1 MPACAGFRGGTTD
14 YILHQRGHSELP
26 MSLGSFLKKQFIDV
40 IAWTEDGPGILQY
53 RFPMQDMEIQNGA
66 QLTVRE
72 SQMAVFVNEGVFADI
87 FSPGLYTLNTKTLP
101 LLTNLRN
108 WDKLFQSPFK
118 SDVYFYSTRQQ
129 TGQRWGTPMP
139 VTIRDKEFGAVR
151 LRANGIYSYHVTDP
165 AVFHQKVAATQGLYT
180 AEELEPHLRNVIVGK
195 VSDAFGQ
202 SGVAFL
208 DMAGNIDEL
217 STAMRAQVGPLFT
230 DFGLALDTFQVES
243 LSLPDELQKLLDQR
257 IGMNMVGDMRQYA
270 QFQAAQSMPIAAAN
284 PGGGAGIGAGLGAGL
299 AMGKAMADAI
309 SGAVSPAPSATPS
322 AETKFCSECG
332 KPIAKSSKFCSE
344 CGAKQA

>member
-1 MPACAGFRGGTTD
+1 
-14 YILHQRGHSELP
+14 

-40 IAWTEDGPGILQY
+40 IGWTEDAPGVLQY

-72 SQMAVFVNEGVFADI
+72 SQMAVFVNEGVFADV
-87 FSPGLYTLNTKTLP
+87 FSPGLYTLNTRTLP
-101 LLTNLRN
+101 LLTNLRH

-139 VTIRDKEFGAVR
+139 ITIRDKEFGAVR
-151 LRANGIYSYHVTDP
+151 LRANGIYSYHLTDP
-165 AVFHQKVAATQGLYT
+165 AVFQQKAAATQGQYT
-180 AEELEPHLRNVIVGK
+180 TDELEPHLRNVIVGK

-202 SGVAFL
+202 SGVPFL
-208 DMAGNIDEL
+208 DMAANIEKF
-217 STAMRAQVGPLFT
+217 SAAMHTQVAPLFS

-243 LSLPDELQKLLDQR
+243 LSLPDELQKMLDQR
-257 IGMNMVGDMRQYA
+257 ISMNMVGDMRQYA
-270 QFQAAQSMPIAAAN
+270 QFQAAQSMPVAAAN
-284 PGGGAGIGAGLGAGL
+284 PGGGAGLGAGLGAGM
-299 AMGKAMADAI
+299 AMGKAMAEAI
-309 SGAVSPAPSATPS
+309 SGAGANSPGGAPNAATPS

-332 KPIAKSSKFCSE
+332 KPIARSSKFCSE

>member
-1 MPACAGFRGGTTD
+1 
-14 YILHQRGHSELP
+14 
-26 MSLGSFLKKQFIDV
+26 MSLGSFFKKQFIDV
-40 IAWTEDGPGILQY
+40 IGWTEDAPGVLQWRY
-53 RFPMQDMEIQNGA
+53 PMQDMEIQNGA

-118 SDVYFYSTRQQ
+118 SDIYFYSTRQQ
-129 TGQRWGTPMP
+129 TNQRWGTPMP
-139 VTIRDKEFGAVR
+139 VTIRDKDFGAVR
-151 LRANGIYSYHVTDP
+151 LRANGLYSYHLTDP
-165 AVFHQKVAATQGLYT
+165 STFHQKIAATQDRYT
-180 AEELEPHLRNVIVGK
+180 AAELEPHLRNTIAGK

-202 SGVAFL
+202 SGVPFL
-208 DMAGNIDEL
+208 DMAANIEEF
-217 STAMRAQVGPLFT
+217 SAAMRQQVTPLFA
-230 DFGLALDTFQVES
+230 DLGLTLDSFQVES
-243 LSLPDELQKLLDQR
+243 LSLPDELQKRLDER

-284 PGGGAGIGAGLGAGL
+284 PGGGAGLGAGLGAGM

-309 SGAVSPAPSATPS
+309 SGSSAPASSAPQGAAPQGAVPQG
-322 AETKFCSECG
+322 ETKFCSECG
-332 KPIAKSSKFCSE
+332 KSIARASKFCPE
-344 CGAKQA
+344 CGAKQG

>member
-1 MPACAGFRGGTTD
+1 
-14 YILHQRGHSELP
+14 

-40 IAWTEDGPGILQY
+40 IAWTEDGAGILQY

-151 LRANGIYSYHVTDP
+151 LRANGIYSYHLTDP
-165 AVFHQKVAATQGLYT
+165 AVFHQKVAATQGQYT
-180 AEELEPHLRNVIVGK
+180 TDELEPHLRNVIVGK

-208 DMAGNIDEL
+208 DMAANIDEL
-217 STAMRAQVGPLFT
+217 STAMRAQVGPLFA
-230 DFGLALDTFQVES
+230 DFGLTLDTFQVES
-243 LSLPDELQKLLDQR
+243 LSLPDELQKMLDQR
-257 IGMNMVGDMRQYA
+257 IGMNMVGGGDMRQYA

-309 SGAVSPAPSATPS
+309 SGANAPAAAAPNAAPSV
-322 AETKFCSECG
+322 ETKFCSECG
-332 KPIAKSSKFCSE
+332 KPIARSSKFCSE

>member
-1 MPACAGFRGGTTD
+1 
-14 YILHQRGHSELP
+14 
-26 MSLGSFLKKQFIDV
+26 MSLGSFFKKQFIDV
-40 IAWTEDGPGILQY
+40 IHWTEDAPGVLQW

-129 TGQRWGTPMP
+129 MNQRWGTPMP
-139 VTIRDKEFGAVR
+139 ITIRDKDFGIVR
-151 LRANGIYSYHVTDP
+151 LRANGLYSYHLTDP
-165 AVFHQKVAATQGLYT
+165 AVFHQKVAATQDRYT
-180 AEELEPHLRNVIVGK
+180 AGELEPHLRNTIVGK
-195 VSDAFGQ
+195 VSDAFAQ
-202 SGVAFL
+202 SGVPFL
-208 DMAGNIDEL
+208 DMAANIEEF
-217 STAMRAQVGPLFT
+217 SKAMREQVTPMLA
-230 DFGLALDTFQVES
+230 DFGLTVDSFQVES
-243 LSLPDELQKLLDQR
+243 LSLPEELQKRLDER

-284 PGGGAGIGAGLGAGL
+284 PGGGAALGANLGAGL
-299 AMGKAMADAI
+299 AMGKMMADAVG
-309 SGAVSPAPSATPS
+309 GASAPAPAAGSAVPQG
-322 AETKFCSECG
+322 ETKFCGECG
-332 KPIAKSSKFCSE
+332 KPIPRASKFCPE
-344 CGAKQA
+344 CGAKQG